1 MNTRVLFPETGFTT
15 DDAVAYYRAMS
26 KVLLPHLKNRP
37 LSFRRYPAT
46 IHLESFWEKDAPSF
60 TPEWVTTFAVARAR
74 EESEIRYIVANNA
87 RTLAWLASVGAIE
100 LHPFLHTTRDVRR
113 PTSVV
118 FDLDPG
124 PGTTIVDCC
133 EVAIIL
139 RDALE
144 AIDLQS
150 FAKVSGSKGVQV
162 YVPLNS
168 AATHE
173 QTEAFARILSEE
185 LARRHP
191 RKIIAEMTKALRSR
205 KVFIDW
211 SQNADYKTTVAV
223 YSLRAKRDQPYVSM
237 PLTWSEVERAKGLE
251 FTPGAAAARVKKRGD
266 LFAPV
271 LKLRQKLP
279 IRAAPATGSL
289 PLASARG
296 REDRVVYKGVPL
308 TKAKSQSGRRL
319 FLLMRTET
327 GNELWLDML
336 GRFKRWILRPDREGG
351 PHLIAM
357 PAGDFPIDK
366 SYYRAEVPEKWK
378 KRSKIE
384 DAGAYEVVSGSYQD
398 RRFGLWFTGHVL
410 DGEWE
415 LAKVSQDPKHRS
427 WRLTKC
433 S

>member
-1 MNTRVLFPETGFTT
+1 MTRVLFPATGFTT
-15 DDAVAYYRAMS
+15 GDAVAYYRAMS
-26 KVLLPHLKNRP
+26 KWLLPHLRNRP

-60 TPEWVTTFAVARAR
+60 TPDWVTTFSVARAR

-87 RTLAWLASVGAIE
+87 RTLAWLASVGVIE
-100 LHPFLHTTRDVRR
+100 LHPFLHTTRDISR

-133 EVAIIL
+133 EVALIL

-144 AIDLQS
+144 AIDLAS

-168 AATHE
+168 NASHE
-173 QTEAFARILSEE
+173 QTEAFARILAEE

-191 RKIIAEMTKALRSR
+191 KKIVAEMTKVLRAR
-205 KVFIDW
+205 RVFIDW

-223 YSLRAKRDQPYVSM
+223 YSLRAKREEPFVSV
-237 PLTWSEVERAKGLE
+237 PLTWGEVEKAQHLE
-251 FTPGAAAARVKKRGD
+251 FGPGAAVARVKKRGD

-279 IRAAPATGSL
+279 IRSSASPRSVARARDDTG
-289 PLASARG
+289 
-296 REDRVVYKGVPL
+296 VVYGGIRLP
-308 TKAKSQSGRRL
+308 KAKSQSGRRL
-319 FLLMRTET
+319 FLLMKTET

-366 SYYRAEVPEKWK
+366 SYYRGEVPEKWK
-378 KRSKIE
+378 RRSKIE
-384 DAGAYEVVSGSYQD
+384 DAGAYEIIAGSYQD
-398 RRFGLWFTGHVL
+398 RRFEVWFTGHVL

-415 LAKVSQDPKHRS
+415 LAKVSPDAKHRS